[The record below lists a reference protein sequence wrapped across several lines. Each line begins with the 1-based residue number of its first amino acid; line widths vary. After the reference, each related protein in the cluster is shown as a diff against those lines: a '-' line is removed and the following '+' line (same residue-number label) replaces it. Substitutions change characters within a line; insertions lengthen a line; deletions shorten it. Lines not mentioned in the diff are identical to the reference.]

1 MNRMSRKAAR
11 GQKLPPQEVE
21 LLNSIA
27 PDALIG
33 RVTALYTEG
42 WSLQCIGEALDPRRP
57 RTTIRS
63 WVLKNQPN
71 IVDAPIP
78 SPKSV
83 VSENG
88 YQKKRVSPGI
98 PQNSFEDIQQLS
110 PLARTFRSRMASTSA
125 PSVANQRL
133 TQICKDLYANSV
145 SIRELAEAAGVT
157 YRAMYKRV
165 KL

>member
-21 LLNSIA
+21 LLNSIT

-33 RVTALYTEG
+33 RVAALYSEG
-42 WSLQCIGEALDPRRP
+42 WSLQCIGEVLSPRRP

-63 WVLKNQPN
+63 WVVKNQPN

-78 SPKSV
+78 SPKAAA
-83 VSENG
+83 SEVG
-88 YQKKRVSPGI
+88 YQKMRVSPGI
-98 PQNSFEDIQQLS
+98 PQGTFEDIQQLS

-125 PSVANQRL
+125 PAVANERL
-133 TQICKDLYANSV
+133 TQICKDLHANSV